1 MPVPWLWR
9 PAGRPSSK
17 DLPAA
22 PGLCLCTVPG
32 LLMCTGPAPWS
43 LPFSA
48 LLAPLKDL
56 WTGLSFLLHRHLQ
69 QSGALT
75 MEALQDSP
83 PGPVEGM
90 DEDIADKVGP
100 GLVAGLAGVLGE
112 VC

>member
-1 MPVPWLWR
+1 M
-9 PAGRPSSK
+9 
-17 DLPAA
+17 
-22 PGLCLCTVPG
+22 VPG
-32 LLMCTGPAPWS
+32 LLTCTGPAPWS

-75 MEALQDSP
+75 MEAMQDSP